1 MYIFILDTD
10 GTQLLIKGGWLKI
23 LKNIYQDNVRELL
36 LQNSNLTN
44 KSEFHFAI
52 YTTSNIPLRK
62 IKANF
67 AIFKEVCAELNL

>member
-1 MYIFILDTD
+1 M
-10 GTQLLIKGGWLKI
+10 
-23 LKNIYQDNVRELL
+23 LKNIYQDNVKELL

-52 YTTSNIPLRK
+52 NLYNISTQHPTILQLTIPLRK